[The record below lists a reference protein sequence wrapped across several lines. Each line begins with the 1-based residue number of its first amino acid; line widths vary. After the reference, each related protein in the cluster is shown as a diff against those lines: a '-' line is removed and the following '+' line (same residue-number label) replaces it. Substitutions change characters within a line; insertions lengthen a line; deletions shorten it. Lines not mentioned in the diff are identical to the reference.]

1 MTYMPI
7 EEAQLWEAARD
18 LVQHYKVHHS
28 DYSQLID
35 NYAEVLIYISDNNL
49 GKAIKVVRTL
59 DHLSN
64 VLHKNYHSQIIEHQ
78 IKKRK
83 WTKKKPL
90 LPKG

>member
-1 MTYMPI
+1 MSDMQK
-7 EEAQLWEAARD
+7 EEAQLRETARD

-35 NYAEVLIYISDNNL
+35 NYAEVLIYILDNNL
-49 GKAIKVVRTL
+49 GKAIKVVRSL
-59 DHLSN
+59 AHLSN

-83 WTKKKPL
+83 
-90 LPKG
+90 